1 MLESVQATGRSAA
14 TVPASPPDPVERAR
28 ELGTAGDISG
38 AAALIRERPELRG
51 AVEDAMLQAGNP
63 GGISDLAETLKEA
76 VQKAFGAVR
85 DVVASAVDAVTAA
98 APTRTGFPS
107 VDAAARAAL
116 TEANPQ
122 SIRENLEFGGLIYK
136 AADGTYGYTAAAR
149 GTSTGFDPTSVTIP
163 TGTTLVGD
171 FHTHADY
178 SIVDASGNV
187 VRTSDPAR
195 DDFNSDQFSTTDLR
209 GIAADATGKP
219 EYRGYLGT
227 PGGNFRVFDPAANTN
242 TILR

>member
-14 TVPASPPDPVERAR
+14 SAPASPPSPVERAR
-28 ELGTAGDISG
+28 ELGAAGDIAG
-38 AAALIRERPELRG
+38 AAALVRERPDLRG
-51 AVEDAMLQAGNP
+51 TVEDALLQAGNP
-63 GGISDLAETLKEA
+63 GGIGDLADALKQA
-76 VQKAFGAVR
+76 VEKAIDTVR
-85 DVVASAVDAVTAA
+85 DVVAKAADAVTAA
-98 APTRTGFPS
+98 AAARTGFPN

-122 SIRENLEFGGLIYK
+122 SIRENLEFGGLVYK
-136 AADGTYGYTAAAR
+136 SPDGTYGYTAPAR

-163 TGTTLVGD
+163 SGTTLVGD

-209 GIAADATGKP
+209 GIAADAAGKP

-227 PGGNFRVFDPAANTN
+227 PSGNFRVFDPAANTN